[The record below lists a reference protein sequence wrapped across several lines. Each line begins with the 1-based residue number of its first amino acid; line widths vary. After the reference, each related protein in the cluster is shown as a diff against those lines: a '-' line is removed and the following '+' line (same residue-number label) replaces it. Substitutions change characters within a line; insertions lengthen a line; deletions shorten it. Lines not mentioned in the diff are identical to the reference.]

1 MSKSFQQM
9 YGGWKQIHP
18 ELRKEAGTIGAYL
31 GASDPLADAVFPDLA
46 SPVEGFIED
55 SAR

>member
-1 MSKSFQQM
+1 M